1 MKTQLYL
8 LAMLSALPLN
18 AAKQT
23 EHTIT
28 NETVKHALSDLN
40 APLDKHENA
49 TNHVS
54 MVDLKQVNSSTE
66 KPSISFSSLEQS
78 ITTIEK
84 ELVELREK
92 LADIKTA
99 AVEHARADHAKNA
112 QLKEENEALTI
123 ELAHARAEIEAGQG
137 GTGVEV
143 DGDEEDEDFLES
155 DEEGTQTQ
163 DVVAII
169 ANEGDEEEV

>member
-1 MKTQLYL
+1 MKIHIYL
-8 LAMLSALPLN
+8 LAMLSVLSLN

-23 EHTIT
+23 EHSIT
-28 NETVKHALSDLN
+28 NETIKHALSDLN
-40 APLDKHENA
+40 ASLDKQENSA
-49 TNHVS
+49 SHASV
-54 MVDLKQVNSSTE
+54 VDLKQVNSSTE

-78 ITTIEK
+78 ITSIEK

-99 AVEHARADHAKNA
+99 AVEHARADNAKNA

-123 ELAHARAEIEAGQG
+123 ELTRVRAELEAGQDR
-137 GTGVEV
+137 TGVEV

-169 ANEGDEEEV
+169 ANEGDEEDV